1 MRPTAK
7 ATKSS
12 EMKAG
17 TSPPTLVVPLGFLC
31 ATFPL
36 LPPWQQRRR
45 PSATCQRVRTGLVA
59 RTVPSPERRSQKE
72 HEKGGNGAAC
82 DGARKP
88 ACLVEHEVGR
98 RLQIVE

>member
-31 ATFPL
+31 VTFPL
-36 LPPWQQRRR
+36 LPPWEQRRR
-45 PSATCQRVRTGLVA
+45 PNSGCRPVRPGLVA
-59 RTVPSPERRSQKE
+59 RAVPSPERRSQKE
-72 HEKGGNGAAC
+72 HEKGDNGAAC

-88 ACLVEHEVGR
+88 ACLVEDEVGR
-98 RLQIVE
+98 RLQIIE